1 MNTTSKSPCTTTDIG
16 ATPAS
21 LGQNPTG
28 VAQIKTTSARMP
40 GELGLWIFLLADMS
54 IFALYFWVFIWNQSL
69 HPEQFQQGQ
78 ASLNHSLGLLN
89 TVILLSSSYFAAMA
103 VHSARGQNLNS
114 FRRNIQLT
122 IACGTGFLLV
132 KAIEYGEKLDAGLH
146 LASNEFYSFYFVF
159 TGIHMV
165 HVIIGLSLLSYL
177 LFSLTTAEKIRQ
189 QMANIEGTALYWHMV
204 DLLWV
209 VLFSLIYLLQ

>member
-1 MNTTSKSPCTTTDIG
+1 MNTTSQNPDTT
-16 ATPAS
+16 AS
-21 LGQNPTG
+21 LEQKPVSLKRTKST
-28 VAQIKTTSARMP
+28 VARIP

-69 HPEQFQQGQ
+69 HPEQFLLGQ
-78 ASLNHSLGLLN
+78 ASLNQYLGALN

-103 VHSARGQNLNS
+103 VHAVRGQNLAG

-122 IACGTGFLLV
+122 IICGLAFLLV
-132 KAIEYGEKLDAGLH
+132 KAIEYGEKFDAGLH
-146 LASNEFYSFYFVF
+146 IASNEFYSFYFAF

-165 HVIIGLSLLSYL
+165 HVVIGLSLLSYM
-177 LFSLTTAEKIRQ
+177 LFSFRTEEQIRQ
-189 QMANIEGTALYWHMV
+189 KMANIEGTVLYWHMV

-209 VLFSLIYLLQ
+209 VLFSLIYLVQ

>member
-1 MNTTSKSPCTTTDIG
+1 MNTTSKSPCTTTDIE

-28 VAQIKTTSARMP
+28 VAQIKTTSARIP

-69 HPEQFQQGQ
+69 HPEQFLQGQ

-103 VHSARGQNLNS
+103 VHGARGQNLDS

-122 IACGTGFLLV
+122 IACGAGFLLV
-132 KAIEYGEKLDAGLH
+132 KAIEYGEKFSAGLH
-146 LASNEFYSFYFVF
+146 IASNEFYSYYFAF

-165 HVIIGLSLLSYL
+165 HVVIGLSLLTYML
-177 LFSLTTAEKIRQ
+177 LSFRTEAQIRQ
-189 QMANIEGTALYWHMV
+189 QMANIEGTVLYWHMV

>member
-1 MNTTSKSPCTTTDIG
+1 
-16 ATPAS
+16 
-21 LGQNPTG
+21 
-28 VAQIKTTSARMP
+28 MP
-40 GELGLWIFLLADMS
+40 GEVGLWIFLLADMS

-69 HPEQFQQGQ
+69 HPEQFLQGQ

-103 VHSARGQNLNS
+103 VHSARGQNLDG

-122 IACGTGFLLV
+122 IACGACFLLV
-132 KAIEYGEKLDAGLH
+132 KAIEYGEKFAAGLH
-146 LASNEFYSFYFVF
+146 LASNEFYSYYFAF

-165 HVIIGLSLLSYL
+165 HVVIGLSLLSYL

-189 QMANIEGTALYWHMV
+189 QMANIEGTVLYWHMV

>member
-1 MNTTSKSPCTTTDIG
+1 MSQTDQNPSTTVNFKAGPNRHQQ
-16 ATPAS
+16 TPAS
-21 LGQNPTG
+21 D
-28 VAQIKTTSARMP
+28 ARIP

-69 HPEQFQQGQ
+69 HPEQFLQGQ

-103 VHSARGQNLNS
+103 VHGARTKNTTAFL
-114 FRRNIQLT
+114 RNIKLT
-122 IACGTGFLLV
+122 IACGLGFGLV
-132 KAIEYGEKLDAGLH
+132 KAVEYGEKFDAGLH
-146 LASNEFYSFYFVF
+146 IASNEFYSFYFAF

-165 HVIIGLSLLSYL
+165 HVIIGLSLLSYT
-177 LFSLTTAEKIRQ
+177 LFSFTTEEKIRQ
-189 QMANIEGTALYWHMV
+189 KMANIEGTVLYWHMV